1 MQNTVDFERIVL
13 DFKNQAWHGEPELA
27 QAVIDNFGD
36 DESFVQSAPDVANYG
51 IDGGY
56 SGFIYYSD
64 TVPFAVKNKKAIL
77 SYAKEQAESFGS
89 DGVFAMIANF
99 NCFSDL
105 SESDVAEAFYE
116 EDEDGENH
124 TILFN
129 GLAWYIG
136 EEVCRAFESWASDN
150 RHIVNEFSDYEDEV
164 EDEDEDED
172 TTN

>member
-64 TVPFAVKNKKAIL
+64 TVPFAVKNKKAC
-77 SYAKEQAESFGS
+77 S
-89 DGVFAMIANF
+89 
-99 NCFSDL
+99 
-105 SESDVAEAFYE
+105 
-116 EDEDGENH
+116 
-124 TILFN
+124 
-129 GLAWYIG
+129 
-136 EEVCRAFESWASDN
+136 
-150 RHIVNEFSDYEDEV
+150 
-164 EDEDEDED
+164 
-172 TTN
+172 